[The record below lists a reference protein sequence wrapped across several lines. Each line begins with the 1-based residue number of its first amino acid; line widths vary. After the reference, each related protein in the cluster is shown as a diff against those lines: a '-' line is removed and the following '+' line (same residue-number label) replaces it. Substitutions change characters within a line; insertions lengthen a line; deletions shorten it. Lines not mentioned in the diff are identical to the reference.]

1 MNLFNI
7 VKQTFPHTTQPW
19 RVIENVSTSEGPR
32 ARVVGV
38 SFATEE
44 EAKFDVALRE
54 QGFNG
59 SDQDPNQQN
68 LFES

>member
-1 MNLFNI
+1 MNSFMI
-7 VKQTFPHTTQPW
+7 VKQTFPNVPQPW
-19 RVIENVSTSEGPR
+19 RVIENVQTSEGPR

-44 EAKFDVALRE
+44 EARYDVELRE

-59 SDQDPNQQN
+59 SDVDPAQQS